1 MALKSTEQRWGTLA
15 KSFHWLMAL
24 GIIGAGG
31 LGLFMTGMDRGM
43 DKLNVYALHKSI
55 GLTVLALFLLRVLW
69 RFVDRRPVD
78 EPMPR
83 IQRIGAHAVH
93 GVLYLFMLAMPLSG
107 WLYNSASGF
116 PLQWFKAFNLPALVG
131 KNEALAELAID
142 AHELMF
148 WMLVGVF
155 VAHVGGALFHHFF
168 ERDNTL
174 LRMLPFARLRSD
186 RKGNHP

>member
-1 MALKSTEQRWGTLA
+1 MALRSTEHRWGVLA

-24 GIIGAGG
+24 GIIAAGA
-31 LGLFMTGMDRGM
+31 LGLIMTGMERGM
-43 DKLNVYALHKSI
+43 DKLNMYALHKSI

-69 RFVDRRPVD
+69 RFIDRRPAD

-83 IQRIGAHAVH
+83 IQRVGAHAVH
-93 GVLYLFMLAMPLSG
+93 GILYLFMLAMPLSG

-116 PLQWFKAFNLPALVG
+116 PLQWLKLFNLPSIAA
-131 KNEALAELAID
+131 KDAALAELAID

-148 WMLVGVF
+148 WVLVAVF
-155 VAHVGGALFHHFF
+155 VAHVAGALYHHFI

-174 LRMLPFARLRSD
+174 LRMLPFRRLRSD
-186 RKGNHP
+186 RKGNRQ

>member
-1 MALKSTEQRWGTLA
+1 MALKSTEQRWGVLA

-24 GIIGAGG
+24 GIVGAGV
-31 LGLFMTGMDRGM
+31 LGLIMTEMDRGM
-43 DKLNVYALHKSI
+43 DKLNMYALHKSI
-55 GLTVLALFLLRVLW
+55 GLTVLALLLLRVLW
-69 RFVDRRPVD
+69 RFIDRRPAD

-83 IQRIGAHAVH
+83 IQRICAHAVH

-107 WLYNSASGF
+107 WLFNSASGF
-116 PLQWFKAFNLPALVG
+116 PLQWFKAFNLPALVA
-131 KNEALAELAID
+131 KNEDLAELAID

-148 WMLVGVF
+148 WVLVAVL
-155 VAHVGGALFHHFF
+155 VAHVGGALYHHFF

-174 LRMLPFARLRSD
+174 LRMLPFTRLRSD